1 MAKSA
6 LQSIAATLA
15 AHYGLKP
22 SEATAFVNL
31 FFEEIQKG
39 LEQEKQVKVRGLGTF
54 KLQAVKPRESVNVN
68 TGERVLIGGHEKMAF
83 TPDNALKEL
92 VNRPF
97 ADFET
102 VVVKDGVDIESVP
115 TPSEPLD
122 VDDDADVVSSASA
135 TDEQDGAAEK
145 EMLTSFLE
153 TPPLESAQ
161 SGQDVEEVPEQ
172 ATEQPLEHQDGVA
185 QETLEGNS
193 SDTYNE
199 ESKASEEVGKG
210 EDAQEEADK
219 QEEKTPVVEESVSS
233 ATKEEK
239 AEPVVPAP
247 HAAGVVAQAM
257 TASEKFSR
265 LMDEEP
271 IEPSRGAKEETQRE
285 QDTDAEKEEDTD
297 TSSVETV
304 QAQSDEEV
312 QETPESTEREKVVE
326 QKTFSWADEQEDAA
340 GSMGL
345 EDSSSHGH
353 RKRLWVIAGVV
364 AVVLVLVGAAFYL
377 GGFIQ
382 CGQSVQE
389 TSAVK
394 PQMVSKKQDTPKKKT
409 VQQAKKA
416 AVPVADTLQVTSKP
430 VAEKPQTVQDGVDL
444 EQANDYPAIRYGAYH
459 ITGIDKKV
467 VLRKGE
473 TMAKYCRR
481 TLGKD
486 MIGYFEAVNG
496 TEPLAEGDT
505 LLVPRVELRPEYRK

>member
-6 LQSIAATLA
+6 LQAIAATLA
-15 AHYGLKP
+15 AQYGLKQ

-54 KLQAVKPRESVNVN
+54 KLQTVKPRESVNVN

-102 VVVKDGVDIESVP
+102 VVVKEGVDIESVP

-122 VDDDADVVSSASA
+122 VEDEVEMPSAASA
-135 TDEQDGAAEK
+135 TEEESGAAEK
-145 EMLTSFLE
+145 EKSASLE
-153 TPPLESAQ
+153 TTSVESAQ
-161 SGQDVEEVPEQ
+161 SEQDVEEVHEQ
-172 ATEQPLEHQDGVA
+172 KPEQPLNQ
-185 QETLEGNS
+185 QEEVSPDSSENS
-193 SDTYNE
+193 PSDVSIE
-199 ESKASEEVGKG
+199 ESGTSEEDGK
-210 EDAQEEADK
+210 EEKVQEEKDM
-219 QEEKTPVVEESVSS
+219 QEEKTPVVEDSLSSV
-233 ATKEEK
+233 AEKEK
-239 AEPVVPAP
+239 ADPVLPAP
-247 HAAGVVAQAM
+247 HAAGVVAQTM

-265 LMDEEP
+265 LMDEDP
-271 IEPSRGAKEETQRE
+271 IEPSRETKEETQKE
-285 QDTDAEKEEDTD
+285 QDTEAKRMEDTAS
-297 TSSVETV
+297 SSVET
-304 QAQSDEEV
+304 ALSQSEDEE
-312 QETPESTEREKVVE
+312 QESQEPVEREKVVG
-326 QKTFSWADEQEDAA
+326 QNTFSWTEEREDA
-340 GSMGL
+340 GDPMNL
-345 EDSSSHGH
+345 EGSSSCS
-353 RKRLWVIAGVV
+353 RSKRLWIVAGVV
-364 AVVLVLVGAAFYL
+364 AVVLVLLGGAFYL

-389 TSAVK
+389 TPAVK
-394 PQMVSKKQDTPKKKT
+394 PQTVSKKKDAPKKKQ
-409 VQQAKKA
+409 VQQTEKV
-416 AVPVADTLQVTSKP
+416 AVPVADTLQTASKL
-430 VAEKPQTVQDGVDL
+430 VAEKPQAVQDGVDL
-444 EQANDYPAIRYGAYH
+444 EKANDYPAIRYGAYH

-486 MIGYFEAVNG
+486 MIGYFEAING
-496 TEPLAEGDT
+496 TEPIAEGDT

>member
-6 LQSIAATLA
+6 LQAIAATLA
-15 AHYGLKP
+15 AQYGLKQ
-22 SEATAFVNL
+22 SEATVFVNL

-54 KLQAVKPRESVNVN
+54 KLQTVKPRESVNVN

-122 VDDDADVVSSASA
+122 VEDEVEMPSAAS
-135 TDEQDGAAEK
+135 TREEESGAAEK
-145 EMLTSFLE
+145 KKSASLE
-153 TPPLESAQ
+153 TTSVKSAQ
-161 SGQDVEEVPEQ
+161 SEQDVEEVHEQ
-172 ATEQPLEHQDGVA
+172 TAEQSLNQ
-185 QETLEGNS
+185 QEEVSLNSFENTLSDASIKES
-193 SDTYNE
+193 ST
-199 ESKASEEVGKG
+199 SEEVGK
-210 EDAQEEADK
+210 EENAQEEKDM
-219 QEEKTPVVEESVSS
+219 QEEKTPVVEESLSS
-233 ATKEEK
+233 VAENEK
-239 AEPVVPAP
+239 ADPIAPAP
-247 HAAGVVAQAM
+247 HAAGVVAQTM

-265 LMDEEP
+265 LMDEDP
-271 IEPSRGAKEETQRE
+271 IEPSRGTKEEAQKE
-285 QDTDAEKEEDTD
+285 QDAEAEREEKTAA
-297 TSSVETV
+297 SSVETV
-304 QAQSDEEV
+304 YLQSDGEE
-312 QETPESTEREKVVE
+312 QESQEPAEREKVVE
-326 QKTFSWADEQEDAA
+326 QKTFSWTEEREDTADP
-340 GSMGL
+340 MNL
-345 EDSSSHGH
+345 EGSSSCS
-353 RKRLWVIAGVV
+353 RSKRLWIVAGVV
-364 AVVLVLVGAAFYL
+364 AVVLVLLGGAFYL
-377 GGFIQ
+377 GGFVQ

-389 TSAVK
+389 TPAVK
-394 PQMVSKKQDTPKKKT
+394 PQTVSKKKDAPKKKQ
-409 VQQAKKA
+409 VQQVEKT
-416 AVPVADTLQVTSKP
+416 AVPAADTLQNASKP

-444 EQANDYPAIRYGAYH
+444 EKANDYPAIRYGAYH

-486 MIGYFEAVNG
+486 MIGYFEAING

>member
-6 LQSIAATLA
+6 LQAIAATLA
-15 AHYGLKP
+15 AQYGLKQ

-54 KLQAVKPRESVNVN
+54 KLQTVKPRESVNVN

-92 VNRPF
+92 VNQPF

-102 VVVKDGVDIESVP
+102 VVVKEGVDIESVP

-122 VDDDADVVSSASA
+122 VEDEVEMPSVASA
-135 TDEQDGAAEK
+135 TEEESGAAEK
-145 EMLTSFLE
+145 ENSASLE
-153 TPPLESAQ
+153 TTSVESAQ
-161 SGQDVEEVPEQ
+161 SEQGVEEVHEQ
-172 ATEQPLEHQDGVA
+172 TAEQLLSQ
-185 QETLEGNS
+185 QEEVS
-193 SDTYNE
+193 SDSSENSPSDTSIE
-199 ESKASEEVGKG
+199 ESRTSEEDDK
-210 EDAQEEADK
+210 EEETQEEKDM
-219 QEEKTPVVEESVSS
+219 QEEKTPVVENSLSS
-233 ATKEEK
+233 AAEKEK
-239 AEPVVPAP
+239 ADPVLSAP
-247 HAAGVVAQAM
+247 HAAGVVAQTM
-257 TASEKFSR
+257 TASEIFSR
-265 LMDEEP
+265 LMDEDP
-271 IEPSRGAKEETQRE
+271 IEPSRGTKEEETQKE
-285 QDTDAEKEEDTD
+285 QNTEAKRVEDTAS
-297 TSSVETV
+297 SSVETV
-304 QAQSDEEV
+304 LSQSDGEE
-312 QETPESTEREKVVE
+312 QESQEPAEREKVVE
-326 QKTFSWADEQEDAA
+326 QKTFSWTEEREDTADP
-340 GSMGL
+340 MNL
-345 EDSSSHGH
+345 EGSSSCS
-353 RKRLWVIAGVV
+353 RSKRLWIVAGVV
-364 AVVLVLVGAAFYL
+364 AVVLVLLGGAFYL

-389 TSAVK
+389 TPAVK
-394 PQMVSKKQDTPKKKT
+394 PQTVSKKKDAPKNKQ
-409 VQQAKKA
+409 VQQTEKV
-416 AVPVADTLQVTSKP
+416 AVLVADTLQNVSKP
-430 VAEKPQTVQDGVDL
+430 VAEKPQTVQDGIDL
-444 EQANDYPAIRYGAYH
+444 EKANDYPAIRYGAYH